1 MIDRIR
7 SGAVQPYPGI
17 PVSPGPVVVNPRSE
31 ITKYGGAVMRQLKLR
46 WVIVMIAAVL
56 GTLANAGLALGQA
69 TNSGTVVGEVTD
81 ASGAVI
87 PGATVTLT
95 DTGA

>member
-1 MIDRIR
+1 
-7 SGAVQPYPGI
+7 
-17 PVSPGPVVVNPRSE
+17 
-31 ITKYGGAVMRQLKLR
+31 MRQLKLR

-87 PGATVTLT
+87 PGATVVSAAGVNCS
-95 DTGA
+95 GASGYTSQVVIR